1 MITGKY
7 LENPALYSPDELER
21 LDNHIEKYFGKATTV
36 VHEFF
41 SEDIHVDVSIIPPHE
56 EHNYYTLVT
65 TGMGAFSMKIPSE
78 YQEDGLP
85 SRIELM
91 MCLPPEWNPES
102 KESQENWPVELLRYL
117 ARFPIIESTW
127 LGYGHSIQNGTPYAD
142 NTLLAGCVLLGVQ
155 DAPEGAAVC
164 KLSDGSWVGF

>member
-91 MCLPPEWNPES
+91 MCLPPEWNPEG
-102 KESQENWPVELLRYL
+102 KPRKL
-117 ARFPIIESTW
+117 ASRVASLFSEVSN
-127 LGYGHSIQNGTPYAD
+127 HRKH
-142 NTLLAGCVLLGVQ
+142 LAGLW
-155 DAPEGAAVC
+155 AFYS
-164 KLSDGSWVGF
+164 KRNTIRR

>member
-56 EHNYYTLVT
+56 EHMVE
-65 TGMGAFSMKIPSE
+65 FSGDTPTDVYGLSE
-78 YQEDGLP
+78 AEE
-85 SRIELM
+85 IE
-91 MCLPPEWNPES
+91 E
-102 KESQENWPVELLRYL
+102 
-117 ARFPIIESTW
+117 
-127 LGYGHSIQNGTPYAD
+127 
-142 NTLLAGCVLLGVQ
+142 
-155 DAPEGAAVC
+155 
-164 KLSDGSWVGF
+164 